1 MLVRSKGAPTLKEQ
15 LISIIKSD
23 IEIGVYKEGE
33 LLPREIDYEEKYGV
47 SRITVRAAIGEL
59 EQKGY
64 VERIKGKG
72 TIVLK
77 YRKSEPLLKIEGFTD
92 EMRAKGIV
100 PTTASAMIKL
110 VKADADC
117 GEALGIDKGM
127 PVYELIRVRCINGIP
142 IVRFKTYIKSTI
154 DMSLDSNL
162 YYESLYEYLRR
173 EQGIEISKIKQRIT
187 AGLVDEVLAKEL
199 NCNKK
204 GPMLILKRVGYD
216 QNDEVFEYTEGQ
228 YVASR
233 YEYYMELTK

>member
-15 LISIIKSD
+15 LINIIKSD
-23 IEIGVYKEGE
+23 IETGVYKEGE

-92 EMRAKGIV
+92 EMKAKGII
-100 PTTASAMIKL
+100 PTTASAVIKL

-117 GEALGIDKGM
+117 AEALGIDKGM

-162 YYESLYEYLRR
+162 IYEF
-173 EQGIEISKIKQRIT
+173 
-187 AGLVDEVLAKEL
+187 
-199 NCNKK
+199 
-204 GPMLILKRVGYD
+204 LI
-216 QNDEVFEYTEGQ
+216 F
-228 YVASR
+228 
-233 YEYYMELTK
+233 